1 MKSRSLVEAYFKAWN
16 DHDLSQLER
25 VLHKG
30 VKLIDWDL
38 DVYGLGAVLDAN
50 AKIFADHPN
59 IYATPLNI
67 VAAKEMVVAQLTIS
81 LEEGVDPIP
90 VVDWFEI
97 SDGRITLIRAYRG
110 F

>member
-1 MKSRSLVEAYFKAWN
+1 MKSRSLAEAYFKAWN
-16 DHDLSQLER
+16 DHDLSQLET
-25 VLHKG
+25 VLHKS
-30 VKLIDWDL
+30 VRLIDWDL
-38 DVYGLGAVLDAN
+38 DVHGLSAVLDAN

-67 VAAKEMVVAQLTIS
+67 VAAEERVVAQLTIS
-81 LEEGVDPIP
+81 LKESVDPIH

-97 SDGRITLIRAYRG
+97 SDGCITLIRAYRG

>member
-1 MKSRSLVEAYFKAWN
+1 MKSRLLADAYFKAWN
-16 DHDLSQLER
+16 DHDIPKLKK
-25 VLHKG
+25 VLHKD

-38 DVYGLGAVLDAN
+38 DVYGLSAVLDAN
-50 AKIFADHPN
+50 AKIFADHPH

-90 VVDWFEI
+90 VVDWFET

>member
-67 VAAKEMVVAQLTIS
+67 VLNPSGSFFWSPVFERRIS
-81 LEEGVDPIP
+81 
-90 VVDWFEI
+90 F
-97 SDGRITLIRAYRG
+97 
-110 F
+110 